1 MLRQHTDLPTTVLKR
16 FEGDMYAS
24 VKAQLLGVELS
35 ESLLTDIG
43 YFVD

>member
-16 FEGDMYAS
+16 FEGDMYAL